1 MRPRSPSALS
11 TICTSKPLKCD
22 VTDSVSDS
30 ETNRRQ
36 SLSCYSQLIV
46 RFLGSHNLFRKF
58 KTCWPWKTVAIP
70 SRKNF
75 TFTHFAY
82 FYQFKIHLLFSI
94 FHFYISLSFRFFSC
108 PNKCN
113 FLKSS
118 VNVIDYIATISFYT
132 DLFLQQYVSHIKN
145 ADIFEFFSIIRIL
158 RLFKLTR
165 HSSGLKILL
174 QTFRA
179 SAKELML
186 LVFFLVLGIV
196 IFASLVYYAERIQVN
211 PTNDFSSIPLGLW
224 WALVTMTTVGKI

>member
-1 MRPRSPSALS
+1 M
-11 TICTSKPLKCD
+11 
-22 VTDSVSDS
+22 
-30 ETNRRQ
+30 
-36 SLSCYSQLIV
+36 
-46 RFLGSHNLFRKF
+46 
-58 KTCWPWKTVAIP
+58 
-70 SRKNF
+70 
-75 TFTHFAY
+75 
-82 FYQFKIHLLFSI
+82 
-94 FHFYISLSFRFFSC
+94 SC

-132 DLFLQQYVSHIKN
+132 DLFLQQYVSNIKN
-145 ADIFEFFSIIRIL
+145 ADVFEFFSIIRIL
-158 RLFKLTR
+158 GLFKLTR

-211 PTNDFSSIPLGLW
+211 QFETSFTVLTSLKPETNQFE
-224 WALVTMTTVGKI
+224 

>member
-1 MRPRSPSALS
+1 MLG
-11 TICTSKPLKCD
+11 
-22 VTDSVSDS
+22 TDIV
-30 ETNRRQ
+30 
-36 SLSCYSQLIV
+36 LYLI
-46 RFLGSHNLFRKF
+46 
-58 KTCWPWKTVAIP
+58 
-70 SRKNF
+70 
-75 TFTHFAY
+75 
-82 FYQFKIHLLFSI
+82 
-94 FHFYISLSFRFFSC
+94 RFFSC

-224 WALVTMTTVGKI
+224 WALVTMTTVGKISTPGSPGLSRDGEVLFYEVRESTETLCQSVSQSGKV